1 MSYKTPQL
9 LRLWALNIDNN
20 PKHMRYAQATP
31 TAISYQ
37 PSVLSGQL
45 IADSVLNQESK
56 SIKHSA
62 VSPQPS
68 ALAKRPR
75 YANG

>member
-20 PKHMRYAQATP
+20 PKHS
-31 TAISYQ
+31 AISYQ

-62 VSPQPS
+62 VSRQPS